1 MEGVH
6 VSEVRHLGSLKVL
19 HEFFKTIV
27 FLFQIV
33 LTATGLSTTP
43 KRPGLSLAGVQLRVS
58 RPHRWGFP
66 CSGRFPSTDM
76 PMPLPRWDRWV
87 HLSLLPHLT
96 AAFPEKLT
104 GRLPQLGLSRP
115 AQRSLV
121 FRPASSLDRPRRSV
135 TSEAST
141 DLLPPPPLRLLP
153 AGATRRRM
161 GITPI
166 GNRRLSRRTVL

>member
-1 MEGVH
+1 M
-6 VSEVRHLGSLKVL
+6 
-19 HEFFKTIV
+19 
-27 FLFQIV
+27 
-33 LTATGLSTTP
+33 
-43 KRPGLSLAGVQLRVS
+43 
-58 RPHRWGFP
+58 
-66 CSGRFPSTDM
+66 
-76 PMPLPRWDRWV
+76 
-87 HLSLLPHLT
+87 SLLPLPA

-166 GNRRLSRRTVL
+166 GNRRLSRAQFFDRTGSPKYCVHAAISVGSANRE